1 MKNKFIKISMIL
13 IGIILIIYGINQM
26 IKYEVVSVQGRL
38 YQSKASSEVKLAYGE
53 PDPNS
58 YPYNINTGSFVGDN
72 ANQGEVPGPSGFQIY
87 CIEPNA
93 PIERH
98 ANITIG
104 AAFSLNGKVYE
115 QKCGCA
121 EEPHNGKRTPPLYN
135 PGTQGWLS
143 PAVAYV
149 VSDEPIGQYSKEK
162 QNAISSL
169 GHQSVYIP
177 EEDKYVDADG
187 DLVLG
192 GSYENT
198 NSLVNEAKAY
208 AEYDYYARKY
218 GMKAEDKTEKDK
230 VKVYVNTDKKEYMA
244 GPFNLKY
251 INGVYGDIAFSGIT
265 EMQIIGYD
273 SNKKMVRDNIKVEKF
288 LLKDEA
294 TGLYSKELQPDYFTP
309 SKDLKV
315 DKTSQAYPLSKQ
327 DFMVVFK
334 DPNDEG
340 GTPIQYISI
349 KVKFKFML
357 AHGMFTELNGVSYIV
372 RYNEVDYNIHPHPVY
387 DCSRCDSLHEDCRYI
402 GQVRCNDCK
411 KTCYLESQ
419 HQQKLMAADAIR
431 SIYEEEVH
439 LAGEDPVDITIRVA
453 GNVWEDVKGGKENT
467 VDGVKGESEPA
478 VSGIPV
484 VLYSI
489 DGTVVKTTV
498 TDENGNYSF
507 DKLDAM
513 KKYYVE
519 FKYNGQQYENTI
531 YNNNLSGE
539 YSNATESV
547 KDRDAF
553 NKKFEEI
560 DGDEGYTLDKVNYD
574 DGNPDYTPDEPFGI
588 SAYTGSDGKDKLQ
601 TYPKYDKFIIEQTD
615 ETINGVKYEAIYE
628 KGDDQREVDFGIAR
642 RIQFDMAA
650 KKDVYVATVKINGK
664 TEVYGYDKKNL
675 GNEEGTAGDTWNIGV
690 VGGYDRGLSDDDYSF
705 TGQNGNNQLLEV
717 YVTYKIAV
725 RNQSQTMLGHVTKL
739 YDYYDSTYTY
749 MPELSWTSSKN
760 YRTDT
765 NTLNKLQDSMEAE
778 NVEDNVWGIEPK
790 VIEDKNDRLTIDV
803 NKKQETG
810 ETVYLYLTF
819 KVDGEGPQL
828 SLGVKGN
835 QTEIGSFKTYYKE
848 GTILPH
854 YGENSFVVPDDN
866 MIAGRV
872 DKDSIPSSMG
882 PNGDVKEDDEDKAP
896 GVDVHLTGDVRK
908 LNGTVWEDER
918 TLKSGDAVIGNGLK
932 EDGELGVAGVKVELW
947 ERTVQGTDYLW
958 KQTITDANGKYNFD
972 GYVAGDY
979 YVRFYYGHSKDIV
992 TNEISYNG
1000 QDYKSTS
1007 YQVGVT
1013 QNETTDKDNVYKG
1026 YRDVNTQNESKT
1038 YGYDIAESE
1047 GKNVSDAKDI
1057 WSRRQVV
1064 NSYSKENVTNGIAEI
1079 LASPYETPK
1088 YNGNSYSQTEMD
1100 VLIQELI
1107 NNTYMVAETGVI
1119 VVEVEKNMQSNLEN
1133 GVPSYSLKDIDLGLE
1148 ERPKAQLEIDKSIT
1162 NIRVTLANGS
1172 GLFDVNKS
1180 GDNVIWKT
1188 HEPYNLAENKDRDGK
1203 YEDYYGR
1210 NNKNRYSYRY
1220 ENNYPINT
1228 ADKGLVQLTMDEEL
1242 MHGATITISYKVKVT
1257 NVGEVDYEE
1266 QKFYYKGNTEGATIV
1281 TTRANQVV
1289 DYVANNLQF
1298 STDNSAN
1305 NGWSVIGKD
1314 ALVNQGLVNNRLSDN
1329 LAKFNNIIQTEGLDK
1344 ELKPGESTEKPLVL
1358 SQLISTENT
1367 EDDLTYSNIVEI
1379 VKTSN
1384 TVGRRMAYSIVGNQ
1398 HPDASKAEEIDSSVA
1413 EKVIILPPFGNIHIL
1428 YILIAVIGIILII
1441 GITLIIKKVLKK

>member
-1 MKNKFIKISMIL
+1 MRNKIIKISLIL
-13 IGIILIIYGINQM
+13 VGIILIIFGINQM
-26 IKYEVVSVQGRL
+26 IKYEMVSVQGRL
-38 YQSKASSEVKLAYGE
+38 YQAKASSGVRLAPGE

-58 YPYNINTGSFVGDN
+58 YPYNINVGPFVGDN
-72 ANQGEVPGPSGFQIY
+72 ANQGGIPGPSGFQIY
-87 CIEPNA
+87 CIYPDA

-98 ANITIG
+98 ANISISL
-104 AAFSLNGKVYE
+104 AFSLNGQNYDAE
-115 QKCGCA
+115 CGCA
-121 EEPHNGKRTPPLYN
+121 EEPHNGKRTPPYYT
-135 PGTQGWLS
+135 PGKKDWLS

-149 VSDEPIGQYSKEK
+149 VSDEPIGEYSKEK
-162 QNAISSL
+162 QDAIWSL
-169 GHQSVYIP
+169 GNQTVYDP
-177 EEDKYVDADG
+177 NEDEYVGGDG
-187 DLVLG
+187 GLLTG

-198 NSLVNEAKAY
+198 TSLVNQAKAY
-208 AEYDYYARKY
+208 AEYDYYARKN
-218 GMKAEDKTEKDK
+218 GITAQDKTEKDK
-230 VKVYVNTDKKEYMA
+230 VKVYVDADKKEYMA

-251 INGVYGDIAFSGIT
+251 TNGVYGNIAFSGIA
-265 EMQIIGYD
+265 EMKIIGYD
-273 SNKKMVRDNIKVEKF
+273 ANKEFVRDDIKVEKF
-288 LLKDEA
+288 LLKDTA
-294 TGLYSKELQPDYFTP
+294 TGLYSKELKPDYFTP
-309 SKDLKV
+309 SKNLKV
-315 DKTSQAYPLSKQ
+315 DKTSQVYPASGQ
-327 DFMVVFK
+327 DFMVSFK
-334 DPNDEG
+334 DPNSKG
-340 GTPIQYISI
+340 GTQIQYISI
-349 KVKFKFML
+349 KVKFKFMI
-357 AHGMFTELNGVSYIV
+357 ANGKYTELNGVNYIV
-372 RYNEVDYNIHPHPVY
+372 RYNHIDYNIHPHPIY
-387 DCSRCDSLHEDCRYI
+387 SCENCDIANDVHNCTYRGTE
-402 GQVRCNDCK
+402 RCNDCK
-411 KTCYLESQ
+411 KTCYLSSQ
-419 HQQKLMAADAIR
+419 KQQTLMAADAIR
-431 SIYEEEVH
+431 SIYEQEFE
-439 LAGEDPVDITIRVA
+439 LGKYTDITIRIA

-467 VDGVKGESEPA
+467 VDGVQGESEPPVA
-478 VSGIPV
+478 GIPV
-484 VLYSI
+484 ILYST

-507 DKLDAM
+507 DRLDAM

-531 YNNNLSGE
+531 YENNLSGG

-601 TYPKYDKFIIEQTD
+601 TYPKYNKFIIGKSD
-615 ETINGVKYEAIYE
+615 EVIDGVKYEAIYQ

-675 GNEEGTAGDTWNIGV
+675 GNEEGTSGDTWNIEV
-690 VGGYDRGLSDDDYSF
+690 VGGYDRGLSDDDYGF

-725 RNQSQTMLGHVTKL
+725 RNQSQTMLGHVTRL

-749 MPELSWTSSKN
+749 MPELSWQSNTN

-778 NVEDNVWGIEPK
+778 DVEDNVWGTEPK
-790 VIEDKNDRLTIDV
+790 VTENKNDRLTIDV

-819 KVDGEGPQL
+819 KVDGEGPEL

-835 QTEIGSFKTYYKE
+835 QAEIGAFKTYYKT

-854 YGENSFVVPDDN
+854 YGENNFVVPNDN

-947 ERTVQGTDYLW
+947 ERTVQGTDYFW
-958 KQTITDANGKYNFD
+958 KETITDENGKYNFE

-1133 GVPSYSLKDIDLGLE
+1133 GLPSYSLNDIDLGLE

-1162 NIRVTLANGS
+1162 NIRVSLANGS
-1172 GLFDVNKS
+1172 VLFDVNKS

-1266 QKFYYKGNTEGATIV
+1266 QKFYYKGDTSGATIV

-1298 STDNSAN
+1298 STDNTNN
-1305 NGWSVIGKD
+1305 NGWSIIKKD
-1314 ALVNQGLVNNRLSDN
+1314 TLLNQGLVNNRLSDN
-1329 LAKFNNIIQTEGLDK
+1329 LAKFNNIIQTEGLNK

-1384 TVGRRMAYSIVGNQ
+1384 TVGRRMAYSVVGNQ
-1398 HPDASKAEEIDSSVA
+1398 HPDASKAEEIDSSLA
-1413 EKVIILPPFGNIHIL
+1413 ERVIILPPFGNIHIF
-1428 YILIAVIGIILII
+1428 YILIAVIGIILVV
-1441 GITLIIKKVLKK
+1441 GIALIIKKVLKK